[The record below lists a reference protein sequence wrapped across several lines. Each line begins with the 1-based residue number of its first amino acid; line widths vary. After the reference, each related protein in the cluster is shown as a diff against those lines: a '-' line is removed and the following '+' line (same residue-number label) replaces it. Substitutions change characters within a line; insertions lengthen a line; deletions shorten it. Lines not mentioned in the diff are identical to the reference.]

1 MTVPIALVLRHIPQ
15 ERPGKPRGSDLPSAR
30 NSTLDQCHPQTV
42 TCHLPVGSHSC
53 PDSSGGAV
61 DFGYDARTEELR
73 GSLLAFMD
81 SHVYP
86 AERIFADQVAE
97 AEAAGKIWQRP
108 AVIAELKAQA
118 RLPGLWNP
126 FLTVPTPKHQI
137 REITETHAHERTN

>member
-86 AERIFADQVAE
+86 AERIFADQAAQ
-97 AEAAGKIWQRP
+97 AEAAGKTCNLPP
-108 AVIAELKAQA
+108 AID
-118 RLPGLWNP
+118 
-126 FLTVPTPKHQI
+126 TPKPQPPS
-137 REITETHAHERTN
+137 R